1 MKPSFSLLNLVITI
15 ALVVGGGS
23 LFADPPAERA
33 PSTPSA
39 EQESSKEDNRDQVAD
54 ELADLRS
61 RLLAAEER
69 IEQLETDPSVAP
81 EGRVAMSSA
90 RDESPAALLTFSR
103 GGVSATIGGYLDL
116 EYRDEH
122 GSSPTFRQH
131 RFVPLIDAKFG
142 ERFHFAAEIE
152 FEDGGSD
159 APAGDGS
166 TKVEFAALDWRVGEE
181 FTFRAGAILVPLG
194 RFNLYHDSPL
204 NDFTDRPLVT
214 RSVIPTTLTDAGV
227 GVLGSYETSESGV
240 LDYQFYAVNGFEG
253 LEPDSTSPTGF
264 SSNFNTSSGLRGGR
278 PSLKSDGSK
287 GISGTGRVGYSPIL
301 GVDLGVSGFH
311 GAYDSEGDRDL
322 FVSAFD
328 WKIEGGALTSSLA
341 GWGFGGEVARADI
354 ERDSVARD
362 SGVPD
367 DLWGFVAET
376 QYHFMPESFLKAAP
390 SLLSDESTFTAA
402 VRFDHVELGSERTQ
416 RWTFGLNFRPIEET
430 VFKFDYQVN
439 LEDGSHTREDNDA
452 ILFSVATYF

>member
-69 IEQLETDPSVAP
+69 IEQLETDPTVAP

-227 GVLGSYETSESGV
+227 GVLGS
-240 LDYQFYAVNGFEG
+240 
-253 LEPDSTSPTGF
+253 
-264 SSNFNTSSGLRGGR
+264 
-278 PSLKSDGSK
+278 
-287 GISGTGRVGYSPIL
+287 
-301 GVDLGVSGFH
+301 
-311 GAYDSEGDRDL
+311 
-322 FVSAFD
+322 
-328 WKIEGGALTSSLA
+328 
-341 GWGFGGEVARADI
+341 
-354 ERDSVARD
+354 
-362 SGVPD
+362 
-367 DLWGFVAET
+367 
-376 QYHFMPESFLKAAP
+376 
-390 SLLSDESTFTAA
+390 
-402 VRFDHVELGSERTQ
+402 
-416 RWTFGLNFRPIEET
+416 
-430 VFKFDYQVN
+430 
-439 LEDGSHTREDNDA
+439 
-452 ILFSVATYF
+452 